1 MESIGVLRFNRHLNP
16 NIAQKHAENCGKATI
31 SNSTVYK
38 MQALRIIDHETE
50 AVPRRRPL
58 FDLLGDGRKTLALR
72 RRVRLDRF
80 RPKGSRAIKERVTD
94 LNRTI

>member
-38 MQALRIIDHETE
+38 MQALRVIDHETE

-58 FDLLGDGRKTLALR
+58 FDLLGDGEKKSRPKAKGPVGPLFALR
-72 RRVRLDRF
+72 AQGQSKRGLQTL
-80 RPKGSRAIKERVTD
+80 I
-94 LNRTI
+94 